1 MTTTD
6 SARDK
11 LARRAQQLAV
21 VEPGEAI
28 DSPAAMVRKAID
40 TQSSAFAAVLP
51 SHVDTD
57 RFARLVLTAVKST
70 PDLMQCFATDQGKTS
85 VLLSAMQAAAVGLE
99 PNTPTQDCWL
109 LPRKRNGVWEAQL
122 SLGYRGLLKLVRR
135 SGQVS
140 SVHAD
145 VVHEA
150 DRFHYARGLAADV
163 FEHEPSEDENPG
175 PLTYAYAVVRF
186 HDGGYQ
192 FVVLNRR
199 QVWERRAMSESWKN
213 ERSRP
218 YSPWT
223 KWEEAMWRK
232 SALRALVPMLD
243 LNSEDARAVHAD
255 EAPALKIDDEGAIDA
270 DWSEQDPA
278 ELEAGDEGADDPG
291 E

>member
-1 MTTTD
+1 MTATD
-6 SARDK
+6 SAREK
-11 LARRAQQLAV
+11 LMARKAELERT
-21 VEPGEAI
+21 EPSEPI

-57 RFARLVLTAVKST
+57 RFARLVLTAVKAT
-70 PDLMQCFATDQGKTS
+70 PDLMQCFGTEQGKTS
-85 VLLSAMQAAAVGLE
+85 VLLAAMQAAAVGLE

-109 LPRKRNGVWEAQL
+109 LPRKRNNIWEAQL

-135 SGQVS
+135 SGQIA
-140 SVHAD
+140 SVHAE
-145 VVHEA
+145 VVNER
-150 DRFHYARGLAADV
+150 DEFRWSRGLDRDDWCHV
-163 FEHEPSEDENPG
+163 PYDGEDDPG
-175 PLTYAYAVVRF
+175 PLTHAYAVARF
-186 HDGGYQ
+186 LTGGYQ

-199 QVWERRAMSESWKN
+199 QVHARRAMSESWKS

-243 LNSEDARAVHAD
+243 LNSEDARVVNAD
-255 EAPALKIDDEGAIDA
+255 EAPELRIDDEGAIDA
-270 DWSEQDPA
+270 VWTDDAPA
-278 ELEAGDEGADDPG
+278 LTEGSDSADNPS
-291 E
+291 

>member
-1 MTTTD
+1 MTATD
-6 SARDK
+6 SAREK
-11 LARRAQQLAV
+11 LMARKAELEKA
-21 VEPGEAI
+21 EPSEPV

-40 TQSSAFAAVLP
+40 TQSTAFAAVLP

-70 PDLMQCFATDQGKTS
+70 PDLMQCFGTEQGKTS
-85 VLLSAMQAAAVGLE
+85 VLLAAMQAAAVGLE

-109 LPRKRNGVWEAQL
+109 LPRRRNGIWEAQL

-135 SGQVS
+135 SGQIA

-145 VVHEA
+145 VVYEA
-150 DRFHYARGLAADV
+150 DHFHYARGLAVDI
-163 FEHEPSEDENPG
+163 FEHVPTENDDPG

-186 HDGGYQ
+186 LNGGYQ

-199 QVWERRAMSESWKN
+199 QVHARRAMSDSWKN
-213 ERSRP
+213 EKARP

-243 LNSEDARAVHAD
+243 LNTEVAQAIEVD
-255 EAPALKIDDEGAIDA
+255 EAPALRLDDDGAIEATWDDTPALTEGATV
-270 DWSEQDPA
+270 
-278 ELEAGDEGADDPG
+278 ADDPS
-291 E
+291 

>member
-1 MTTTD
+1 
-6 SARDK
+6 
-11 LARRAQQLAV
+11 
-21 VEPGEAI
+21 
-28 DSPAAMVRKAID
+28 MVRKAID

-70 PDLMQCFATDQGKTS
+70 PDLMQCFGTEQGKTS
-85 VLLSAMQAAAVGLE
+85 VLLAAMQAAAVGLE

-109 LPRKRNGVWEAQL
+109 LPRRRNGIWEAQL

-135 SGQVS
+135 SGQIA

-145 VVHEA
+145 VVYEA
-150 DRFHYARGLAADV
+150 DHFHYARGLASDI
-163 FEHEPSEDENPG
+163 FEHVPTEDDNPG
-175 PLTYAYAVVRF
+175 GLTYAYAVVRF
-186 HDGGYQ
+186 LNGGYQ

-199 QVWERRAMSESWKN
+199 QVHARRAMSDSWKN
-213 ERSRP
+213 EKARP

-243 LNSEDARAVHAD
+243 LNTEVAQAIEVD
-255 EAPALKIDDEGAIDA
+255 EAPALRLDDDGAIEATWDDTPALTEGATV
-270 DWSEQDPA
+270 
-278 ELEAGDEGADDPG
+278 ADDPS
-291 E
+291 

>member
-11 LARRAQQLAV
+11 LMARKAELERAEPSEV
-21 VEPGEAI
+21 V

-57 RFARLVLTAVKST
+57 RFARLVLTAVKAT
-70 PDLMQCFATDQGKTS
+70 PDLMQCFATEQGKTS
-85 VLLSAMQAAAVGLE
+85 VLLAAMQAAAVGLE

-109 LPRKRNGVWEAQL
+109 LPRKRNNIWEAQL

-135 SGQVS
+135 SGQVA

-145 VVHEA
+145 VVHEG
-150 DRFHYARGLAADV
+150 DHFHYARGLAADT
-163 FEHEPSEDENPG
+163 FEHEPTEDENPG

-186 HDGGYQ
+186 HGGGYQ

-199 QVWERRAMSESWKN
+199 QVYERRAMSESWKS

-243 LNSEDARAVHAD
+243 LNSEDARVVTAD
-255 EAPALKIDDEGAIDA
+255 EAPALHLDDEGAIEATWD
-270 DWSEQDPA
+270 DDTPA
-278 ELEAGDEGADDPG
+278 LTEGTDDADDPS
-291 E
+291 